1 MKILVTNTVALNG
14 GDAAILLSII
24 NLLKGE
30 FGQDTEFIV
39 YDSQPEI
46 AKRYY
51 PQLNFRKLI
60 YQMQTETPTMK
71 YLGDSFISR
80 ALRLFFK
87 KILQFFLSINPP
99 RFYFAAWCWQH
110 KFNWITKLLLDNHE
124 LQDIENYSS
133 ADLIVSTGGTYLVEN
148 YPLKSRIFDYRIS
161 LLMQKP
167 LVFYTQ
173 SLGPFLNKN
182 YQSNFREIFNRSLL
196 ILLRDEASFKHLQ
209 DIQVDIKKAH
219 VSSDVV
225 FAFTEKL
232 EQENHFNTNSIGNSP
247 LKIAVS
253 VRNWQYFKTTDAQT
267 GMNIFR
273 ESLSAVTKYLV
284 EKYNAE
290 ITYISTCQGIPDYWN
305 DDSKVAVEIIESL
318 PIEIQKQVNVDR
330 NFHAPQE
337 LIKILNSY
345 DLVIATR
352 MHMAILSLVA
362 RTPVFPIAY
371 EFKTK
376 ELFQRLEM
384 GEWVQDIENVQQES
398 IIASI
403 QLFIEKLP
411 EIKQK
416 LAINVKKEQK
426 RALESAKR
434 VKTAFEQYYQ

>member
-1 MKILVTNTVALNG
+1 MKILITNTVALNG

-24 NLLKGE
+24 NLLKSE
-30 FGQDTEFIV
+30 FGQDTEFII

-51 PQLNFRKLI
+51 PHLTFRKLI
-60 YQMQTETPTMK
+60 YLKYTETPAMK
-71 YLGDSFISR
+71 YLGSSLPGH
-80 ALRLFFK
+80 ALRLLFK
-87 KILQFFLSINPP
+87 KILLFFSTINSS

-110 KFNWITKLLLDNHE
+110 KLDLITKLLLNNQE
-124 LQDIENYSS
+124 LQDIYNYSY

-148 YPLKSRIFDYRIS
+148 YPLNNRIFDYKIS
-161 LLMQKP
+161 LLLQKP

-173 SLGPFLNKN
+173 SLGPFLNNK
-182 YQSNFREIFNRSLL
+182 YKSNFRDIFNRSLL
-196 ILLRDEASFKHLQ
+196 ILLRDQASFKHLQ
-209 DIQVDIKKAH
+209 DIQVDIKKAY

-225 FAFTEKL
+225 FAFTEGL
-232 EQENHFNTNSIGNSP
+232 EQENHFNSNSSDKFP

-253 VRNWQYFKTTDAQT
+253 VRDWQYFKTTDAET

-273 ESLSAVTKYLV
+273 KSLGAVTKYLV

-290 ITYISTCQGIPDYWN
+290 ITYISTCQGIPDYWK
-305 DDSKVAVEIIESL
+305 DDSKVAQEIIESL
-318 PIEIQKQVNVDR
+318 PIEIQKQVKVNR
-330 NFHAPQE
+330 NFHSPEE
-337 LIKILNSY
+337 LVEILNSY
-345 DLVIATR
+345 DMVIATR

-362 RTPVFPIAY
+362 RTPVFPISY

-398 IIASI
+398 IITSI
-403 QLFIEKLP
+403 QLFMEKLP

-416 LAINVKKEQK
+416 LSINVKKERE
-426 RALESAKR
+426 RALESAKI
-434 VKTAFEQYYQ
+434 VKTAFEQNY

>member
-1 MKILVTNTVALNG
+1 MKILITNTVALNG

-24 NLLKGE
+24 NLLKSQ
-30 FGQDTEFIV
+30 FGQETEFII
-39 YDSQPEI
+39 YDSRPEI

-51 PQLNFRKLI
+51 PKLNFRKLI
-60 YQMQTETPTMK
+60 YLKYTETPAMK
-71 YLGDSFISR
+71 YLGSSLIAR
-80 ALRLFFK
+80 VLRFLFK
-87 KILQFFLSINPP
+87 KIILFFFNINPP
-99 RFYFAAWCWQH
+99 RFYFAAWCWQN
-110 KFNWITKLLLDNHE
+110 KLDWITKVLLNNQE
-124 LQDIENYSS
+124 LEDIHNYSS

-148 YPLKSRIFDYRIS
+148 YPLKDRIFDYKIS

-173 SLGPFLNKN
+173 SLGPFLNRK
-182 YQSNFREIFNRSLL
+182 YKYNFKEIFNRSLL

-209 DIQVDIKKAH
+209 DIQVDIKKAY

-225 FAFTEKL
+225 FALTEGL
-232 EQENHFNTNSIGNSP
+232 EQANHFNTNSIGNFP

-253 VRNWQYFKTTDAQT
+253 VRNWQYFKTTDAKT
-267 GMNIFR
+267 GMNMFR
-273 ESLSAVTKYLV
+273 KSLGAVTQYLV

-305 DDSKVAVEIIESL
+305 DDSKVALEIIESL

-330 NFHAPQE
+330 NFHSPQE
-337 LIKILNSY
+337 LIEILNSY

-362 RTPVFPIAY
+362 QTPVFPIAY

-376 ELFQRLEM
+376 ELFERLEM
-384 GEWVQDIENVQQES
+384 GKWVQDIENVQQES
-398 IIASI
+398 IMASI
-403 QLFIEKLP
+403 QLFIEQLP

-416 LAINVKKEQK
+416 LSINVKKERE
-426 RALESAKR
+426 RALESAKI
-434 VKTAFEQYYQ
+434 VKTAFEEYCQ